1 MQSTVTPRQMEIL
14 QFVRD
19 FRKANGYSPTMQEIG
34 DHLRLTKV
42 TVFEHVGALE
52 RKGVLRR
59 GAKHTARS
67 LQISPDFGFPDE
79 RATLLPLVGQIAA
92 GMPIEA
98 IEDSETLDLEGL
110 FATGADTFVLR
121 VSGNSMIDEHIRDG
135 DYVIC
140 ERRAEAHQGQ
150 TVVALLEDGE
160 ATLKKFYT
168 ESGRIRLQPA
178 NQDFDPIYVDS
189 ATIQGI
195 VVGVIR
201 TL

>member
-1 MQSTVTPRQMEIL
+1 MQSTVTPRQMEIM

-19 FRKANGYSPTMQEIG
+19 FRKENGYSPTMQEIG

-42 TVFEHVGALE
+42 TVFEHVGALA

-59 GAKHTARS
+59 GEKHTARS
-67 LQISPDFGFPDE
+67 LRISPDFNFPDE
-79 RATLLPLVGQIAA
+79 RPTLLPLIGQIAA

-98 IEDSETLDLEGL
+98 IEDKQTLDLEGL

-121 VSGNSMIDEHIRDG
+121 VSGDSMIDEHIRDG

-140 ERRAEAHQGQ
+140 QRRAEARQGQ

-160 ATLKKFYT
+160 ATLKKFYK

-178 NQDFDPIYVDS
+178 NQNFEPIYVDS